1 MSYEVTLNQY
11 ISNYRLT
18 KSMDLG
24 IKDKIA
30 IVTGSSQ
37 GLGFATAHA
46 LAGEGARVVMCSRNK
61 TAIEQAAHEIHKN
74 TGGTVLP
81 VVADI
86 SVPDDIRNVVDVAV
100 NNFGT
105 IHILVN
111 NTGGPPVADFEDI
124 TDDTWTKGFDL
135 VLMSIIRFIRFV
147 LPYMK
152 NQTWGRVV
160 TISSIAAKQPIDDLI
175 ISSTLR
181 PGIHALNRILTNK
194 YASSNI
200 LFNAV
205 APGFILTGRLS
216 EIYKSRAEKDNSSV
230 EEQIL
235 NASKNIPMGR
245 MGDPKELASAIA
257 FLVSEKASYIGG
269 TTLSVDGGLSKGV
282 Y

>member
-1 MSYEVTLNQY
+1 
-11 ISNYRLT
+11 
-18 KSMDLG
+18 MDLG

-46 LAGEGARVVMCSRNK
+46 LAGEGARVVICSRNK
-61 TAIEQAAHEIHKN
+61 TAIEQAAHEINKN

-111 NTGGPPVADFEDI
+111 NTGGPPVAAFEDI
-124 TDDTWTKGFDL
+124 TDDTWTKGFNL
-135 VLMSIIRFIRFV
+135 VLMSMIRFIRFV

-181 PGIHALNRILTNK
+181 PGIHTLNRILTNK
-194 YASSNI
+194 YASNNI

-205 APGFILTGRLS
+205 APGFILTGRLR
-216 EIYKSRAEKDNSSV
+216 EIFQSRAEKNNSSF
-230 EEQIL
+230 EEQTRTVS
-235 NASKNIPMGR
+235 NNIPIER

>member
-1 MSYEVTLNQY
+1 
-11 ISNYRLT
+11 
-18 KSMDLG
+18 MDLG

-30 IVTGSSQ
+30 IVTGSSR
-37 GLGFATAHA
+37 GLGFATANA
-46 LAGEGARVVMCSRNK
+46 LAGEGARVVICSRNK
-61 TAIEQAAHEIHKN
+61 PAIEQAAHEIHKN
-74 TGGTVLP
+74 TGGTVIP

-86 SVPDDIRNVVDVAV
+86 SVPGDIRNVADVAV

-124 TDDTWTKGFDL
+124 TDDTWTNGFDL
-135 VLMSIIRFIRFV
+135 VLMSMIRFIRSI

-152 NQTWGRVV
+152 NQKWGRIV

-194 YASSNI
+194 YASNNI

-205 APGFILTGRLS
+205 APGFILTGRLR
-216 EIYKSRAEKDNSSV
+216 EIFHSRAEKDSSSFD
-230 EEQIL
+230 EQIRHV
-235 NASKNIPMGR
+235 AKNIPIER

-257 FLVSEKASYIGG
+257 FLVSDKASYIGG
-269 TTLSVDGGLSKGV
+269 TTLSVDGGLLKGV